1 MTLQTTAT
9 IPSPAP
15 PAFKAP
21 APLFSLATDGQ
32 LEPWRSREWLLTNGL
47 GGFASSSVIG
57 CNTRRYHG
65 LLCAATMPPVGRVM
79 ILSRLGEVLYLDGK
93 TDKPLEFSSNQFGL
107 WPGTFHPRGDQ
118 YLRHFELGE
127 IARWTYDIEG
137 VRVVKEL
144 LLCWQKNT
152 VAVRYTLDGGGGAP
166 GVQERQMRLELM
178 PFTGL
183 RDFHSLRRAGGH
195 FEFHARERGVR
206 VVDWG
211 LSLNV
216 AADSGAFV
224 VQPDWWYGHTYPI
237 EAERGQDCTEDLFTP
252 GRFVVE
258 STGPGRTLAITLW
271 LSNEEIEPGDWDA
284 ELRRL
289 VGRRVAVPA
298 PVDPSQAKA
307 GATVPKLAA
316 PKPAPAHSTDSTGS
330 TSSPQASSPRASSGQ
345 AQKGV
350 ATATLARLFR
360 AADDFLVCRK
370 SPDGSDGTS
379 VVAGY
384 PWFADWGRD
393 TFISLPGLMLVTGRF
408 EQARQVLGV
417 FGNYVSEGMIPNR
430 FDDYNNEPSYNTV
443 DASLWYIHA
452 AFEYLRL
459 SKDKAGFEQK
469 MLPACR
475 QIIDG
480 YKAGTRYHI
489 KMEDDCLI
497 TQGDSS
503 TQLTWMDAKMGG
515 HAFTPRQGKAV
526 EINALWYHVL
536 MLMGQTELAGKVADS
551 FRKAFWISPSRGLY
565 DVVEGDRKDAA
576 VRPNQIFAA
585 SLPNSPLTEAQ
596 QAAVV
601 DIVRRELL
609 TPMGLRTLSSSDP
622 GYKGRYGGPQ
632 SERDAAYHN
641 GTVWAWPIGAFLS
654 AYLRVNKRSPQA
666 IDQARLW
673 LKPLV
678 DHMEQNC
685 IGQIA
690 EIFEGDEPHRPVG
703 CPAQAWSVAEVLRL
717 AAELGM

>member
-1 MTLQTTAT
+1 MTIQSTRL
-9 IPSPAP
+9 IHPPAP
-15 PAFKAP
+15 QVIKAP

-65 LLCAATMPPVGRVM
+65 LLCAATKPPVGRMM
-79 ILSRLGEVLYLDGK
+79 ILNRVGEILYLDGK
-93 TDKPLEFSSNQFGL
+93 GDRPLEFSSNQFGL

-127 IARWTYDIEG
+127 VARWTYDIEG

-144 LLCWQKNT
+144 LLCWQKN
-152 VAVRYTLDGGGGAP
+152 VIALRYTLDGGGAP
-166 GVQERQMRLELM
+166 GLPPRHMRLELM

-183 RDFHSLRRAGGH
+183 RDFHALRHAGGH

-206 VVDWG
+206 VLDWG
-211 LSLNV
+211 QSLNV
-216 AADSGAFV
+216 AADSGTFV
-224 VQPDWWYGHTYPI
+224 AQPDWWYGHTYAI
-237 EAERGQDCTEDLFTP
+237 EADRGQDFTEDLFTP
-252 GRFVVE
+252 GRFVAA
-258 STGPGRTLAITLW
+258 SAGAGRTLTVTLW
-271 LSNEEIEPGDWDA
+271 ASNEEVQPGDWDA

-298 PVDPSQAKA
+298 PVDLNE
-307 GATVPKLAA
+307 PKAA
-316 PKPAPAHSTDSTGS
+316 PAAPTAAAARPAPA
-330 TSSPQASSPRASSGQ
+330 
-345 AQKGV
+345 QKK
-350 ATATLARLFR
+350 AATLTLSRLFR
-360 AADDFLVCRK
+360 AADDFLVYRK

-408 EQARQVLGV
+408 EQAKQVLGV

-489 KMEDDCLI
+489 KMEDDGLI

-503 TQLTWMDAKMGG
+503 TQLTWMDAKCGG

-526 EINALWYHVL
+526 EINALWYHAL
-536 MLMGQTELAGKVADS
+536 MLMDQVELAGKVADS

-565 DVVEGDRKDAA
+565 DVVEGDARTRRSGPTRFLPPACVT
-576 VRPNQIFAA
+576 VR
-585 SLPNSPLTEAQ
+585 SRRNS
-596 QAAVV
+596 
-601 DIVRRELL
+601 RRPWW
-609 TPMGLRTLSSSDP
+609 TS
-622 GYKGRYGGPQ
+622 
-632 SERDAAYHN
+632 
-641 GTVWAWPIGAFLS
+641 
-654 AYLRVNKRSPQA
+654 
-666 IDQARLW
+666 
-673 LKPLV
+673 
-678 DHMEQNC
+678 C
-685 IGQIA
+685 A
-690 EIFEGDEPHRPVG
+690 ES
-703 CPAQAWSVAEVLRL
+703 C
-717 AAELGM
+717 

>member
-1 MTLQTTAT
+1 V
-9 IPSPAP
+9 PA
-15 PAFKAP
+15 
-21 APLFSLATDGQ
+21 
-32 LEPWRSREWLLTNGL
+32 
-47 GGFASSSVIG
+47 
-57 CNTRRYHG
+57 
-65 LLCAATMPPVGRVM
+65 
-79 ILSRLGEVLYLDGK
+79 
-93 TDKPLEFSSNQFGL
+93 
-107 WPGTFHPRGDQ
+107 
-118 YLRHFELGE
+118 
-127 IARWTYDIEG
+127 
-137 VRVVKEL
+137 
-144 LLCWQKNT
+144 
-152 VAVRYTLDGGGGAP
+152 
-166 GVQERQMRLELM
+166 RQMRLELM

-183 RDFHSLRRAGGH
+183 RDFHALRHAGGH
-195 FEFHARERGVR
+195 FEFHARDKGVR

-216 AADSGAFV
+216 AADAGAFV

-237 EAERGQDCTEDLFTP
+237 EADRGSDCTEDLFTP
-252 GRFVVE
+252 GRFVAE
-258 STGPGRTLAITLW
+258 STGAGRTLTITLW
-271 LSNEEIEPGDWDA
+271 ASNDPIEPGDWDA

-298 PVDPSQAKA
+298 PVDLNKPASS
-307 GATVPKLAA
+307 A
-316 PKPAPAHSTDSTGS
+316 PKTG
-330 TSSPQASSPRASSGQ
+330 TPKPEP

-360 AADDFLVCRK
+360 GADDFLVYRK

-430 FDDYNNEPSYNTV
+430 FDDYKNEPSYNTV

-503 TQLTWMDAKMGG
+503 TQLTWMDAKSGG

-526 EINALWYHVL
+526 EINALWYHALV
-536 MLMGQTELAGKVADS
+536 LMGQTELAVKVADN

-576 VRPNQIFAA
+576 IRPNQIFAA
-585 SLPNSPLTEAQ
+585 SLPNSPLTEEQ

-609 TPMGLRTLSSSDP
+609 TPAGLRTLARSDP
-622 GYKGRYGGPQ
+622 GYKGRYSGPQ
-632 SERDAAYHN
+632 PERDAAYHN

-666 IDQARLW
+666 VDQARLW
-673 LKPLV
+673 LKPLI